1 MEPCGRGE
9 NEKTKEA
16 QCKMSCLSCAVLPS
30 NDLIMQPGQMENLMM
45 MLEEELNYSK
55 KQSRS
60 RINALMREADHARSK
75 VSRKTATS
83 LLLDGYVCVCVLSGN
98 WRECEEESK
107 LAASA
112 DITGC
117 QQHGKTVL

>member
-1 MEPCGRGE
+1 MESCGRGE

-16 QCKMSCLSCAVLPS
+16 QCKMSRLPCAVLPS
-30 NDLIMQPGQMENLMM
+30 NGLTIQPGQMENLMM

-75 VSRKTATS
+75 VKS
-83 LLLDGYVCVCVLSGN
+83 
-98 WRECEEESK
+98 
-107 LAASA
+107 
-112 DITGC
+112 
-117 QQHGKTVL
+117 

>member
-16 QCKMSCLSCAVLPS
+16 QCKMSRLPCAVLPS
-30 NDLIMQPGQMENLMM
+30 NGLIMQPGQMENLMM

-75 VSRKTATS
+75 VSQKTTTS
-83 LLLDGYVCVCVLSGN
+83 L
-98 WRECEEESK
+98 
-107 LAASA
+107 
-112 DITGC
+112 
-117 QQHGKTVL
+117 